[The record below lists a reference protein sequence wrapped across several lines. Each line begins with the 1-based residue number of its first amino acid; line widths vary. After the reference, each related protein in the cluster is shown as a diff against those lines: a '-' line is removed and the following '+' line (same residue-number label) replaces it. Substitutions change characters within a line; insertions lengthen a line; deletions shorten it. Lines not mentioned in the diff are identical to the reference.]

1 MRILSIICEN
11 YGNILKYAY
20 ILQQRLTICEKVE
33 GFSTSAKILET
44 MSKHSLLLQHLRQ
57 FQEQCCNRRFFL
69 KICENISK
77 LAETHASTSTSAII
91 LGIMLIQS
99 HLQHFRYFR
108 KQCWN
113 TRNIC
118 DNIGNNVETPTSSST
133 FAAISKTMLQPAHL
147 LESTR
152 IFFKICDNFGKN
164 VSIYAHLL
172 QQQWQ
177 FRENVERNI

>member
-1 MRILSIICEN
+1 MLKHALLLQHRRQFWNQCCNKRIFFNISDNFGKLVLNMRIFFKICDNFGKYLKTQASFQHLRQLKEKRWNMRILSIICEN

-44 MSKHSLLLQHLRQ
+44 MSKHALLLQHLRQ

-108 KQCWN
+108 KQC
-113 TRNIC
+113 
-118 DNIGNNVETPTSSST
+118 
-133 FAAISKTMLQPAHL
+133 
-147 LESTR
+147 
-152 IFFKICDNFGKN
+152 
-164 VSIYAHLL
+164 
-172 QQQWQ
+172 
-177 FRENVERNI
+177 